1 MDLVVLDH
9 AALAQALAQVLVVV
23 HRLALQAQAQAV
35 DRAIILLVARLHL
48 RLALQVQAEDQAT
61 ILLVALLHL
70 RLALQALVVDLIIIL
85 HVAHLPLADLAIAQA
100 LHLLLA
106 DLATAQVLHLLL
118 VTQAQAVD
126 RTIIQLPVRVLRRLI
141 LNSRNLLHVV
151 LAIIQTQLAVLF
163 HLLAQLRFLVVL
175 VITQLQVQDTRP
187 TNKFRTQFLFVE
199 DMLML
204 LVSLFITRFVGR
216 LHMTTTSM

>member
-1 MDLVVLDH
+1 MVDLVVLDH

-85 HVAHLPLADLAIAQA
+85 RVAHLPLADLAIAQ
-100 LHLLLA
+100 
-106 DLATAQVLHLLL
+106 VLHLLL
-118 VTQAQAVD
+118 LITQAQAVD

-163 HLLAQLRFLVVL
+163 HLQAQLRFLVVL